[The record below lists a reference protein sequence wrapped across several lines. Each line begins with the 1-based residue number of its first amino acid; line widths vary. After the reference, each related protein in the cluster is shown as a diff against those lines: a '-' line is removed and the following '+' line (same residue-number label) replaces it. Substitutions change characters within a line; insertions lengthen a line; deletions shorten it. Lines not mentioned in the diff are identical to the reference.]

1 MTVAMPPPTYVNHFP
16 NPKTNV
22 TGNSATPRRTASTI
36 GTVGGIITTTTSN
49 AMASSAPAPPAE
61 NKHPSSGILPQTPQR
76 YVESLTNKVVLVV
89 THPSIVLLL
98 LFRSAC
104 PATPWVQPR
113 ACCAAPRPLLSTRSP
128 SRARI
133 RTVRIC
139 LHPAPLRQHPGNCY
153 IFFKS

>member
-1 MTVAMPPPTYVNHFP
+1 MPPPNYVNHFP

-76 YVESLTNKVVLVV
+76 YVESLTNKVVYWLL
-89 THPSIVLLL
+89 THPSIVFCYYYYSGQLVQQRPG
-98 LFRSAC
+98 FSRE
-104 PATPWVQPR
+104 PAAQ
-113 ACCAAPRPLLSTRSP
+113 
-128 SRARI
+128 
-133 RTVRIC
+133 
-139 LHPAPLRQHPGNCY
+139 HPALYSRHAHRPGQG
-153 IFFKS
+153 